1 MENDTTLPSK
11 EAKNTLEIVPVDAS
25 SIGTLAAL
33 AEQVWHECFARLLS
47 REQIEYMLAR
57 FQSEEAL
64 ARQMQ
69 SEGYAYYFLRCGRE
83 NAGYFGIRDDGEGR
97 LFLSKLYI
105 LRAFRGQRLS
115 SAAFDFMEGECRRRA
130 LKAIWLTVNRHNET
144 AIRVY
149 LHRGFVVREEKV
161 ADIGCGFVMDDFIME
176 KVLS

>member
-1 MENDTTLPSK
+1 MENNTTLPSK
-11 EAKNTLEIVPVDAS
+11 EAKNTLEIVPVDAP

-64 ARQMQ
+64 TRQMQ

-83 NAGYFGIRDDGEGR
+83 NAGYFGIREDGEGR

-105 LRAFRGQRLS
+105 LLS
-115 SAAFDFMEGECRRRA
+115 
-130 LKAIWLTVNRHNET
+130 LIH
-144 AIRVY
+144 I
-149 LHRGFVVREEKV
+149 
-161 ADIGCGFVMDDFIME
+161 
-176 KVLS
+176 